1 MNGTDDD
8 DDPENEDSDDEIMDQ
23 IQMVNG
29 TDYVSRVEKHTH
41 APLLIAYSFQGIYA
55 KMLRS
60 YSKKYCTEIYLSPFL
75 LYLPI
80 VMMSIPMV
88 LIMIDKFFIK

>member
-29 TDYVSRVEKHTH
+29 TDC
-41 APLLIAYSFQGIYA
+41 
-55 KMLRS
+55 LRQL
-60 YSKKYCTEIYLSPFL
+60 EITWGAVQV
-75 LYLPI
+75 LPTQI
-80 VMMSIPMV
+80 
-88 LIMIDKFFIK
+88 